1 MRIGLFTDTYYP
13 ELNGV
18 ATSVYMLKQELE
30 HLGHDVY
37 VFTTTTPG
45 APEEEH
51 NVYRVSS
58 IPCVFITERRMGKL
72 YSHHLASIIKKL
84 NLDIIHTHTEF
95 SLGIFGR
102 IMATELHIPVVH
114 TYHTIYEDYTHYV
127 IPFETFERGARRV
140 ARRYSKLF
148 CNTGRQVI
156 VPTDKVKMLLQRYQ
170 VEKEIAV
177 IPTGIDLCKFDHTG
191 YTQEMIEEEK
201 KNLGIL
207 PGEKVILYVGRVSH
221 EKNIAELL
229 DGMPQFLEKREDV
242 RFVVIGDGP
251 ELPVLKQLAQELG
264 IAERVIFAGAKPWDK
279 IGLYY
284 ALGDVFMSA
293 SNSETQGLTYIEAM
307 AAGLPVVAK
316 KDDCLNH
323 ILING
328 YNGYAF
334 ESKEEMCA
342 ALDKVLYEQNDVQYR
357 TNALAVVQEYS
368 KETFAKKVERIYQKQ
383 LYLEKPYDWSSRI
396 TG

>member
-30 HLGHDVY
+30 RLGHDVY

-58 IPCVFITERRMGKL
+58 LPCIFITERRVGKL
-72 YSHHLASIIKKL
+72 YSHHLAHLIKKL

-102 IMATELHIPVVH
+102 IMAKELHIPVVH

-127 IPFETFERGARRV
+127 IPFVRLERGARQV
-140 ARRYSKLF
+140 ARRYSRIF

-156 VPTDKVKMLLQRYQ
+156 VPTDKVKTLLQQYQ

-177 IPTGIDLCKFDHTG
+177 IPTGIDLCKFDHAG
-191 YTQEMIEEEK
+191 YTKELIEEEK
-201 KNLGIL
+201 RNLGIL
-207 PGEKVILYVGRVSH
+207 PEQKVILYVGRVSH

-229 DGMPQFLEKREDV
+229 DGMPQFLEKRTDV
-242 RFVVIGDGP
+242 CFVVIGDGP
-251 ELPVLKQLAQELG
+251 ELPVLKQKAQELG

-284 ALGDVFMSA
+284 ALGDVFISA

-334 ESKEEMCA
+334 ESREEMCA
-342 ALDKVLYEQNDVQYR
+342 ALNKVLYEQSDVTYGA
-357 TNALAVVQEYS
+357 NALAVVQEYS
-368 KETFAKKVERIYQKQ
+368 KEAFAKKVERIYQEQ
-383 LYLEKPYDWSSRI
+383 RYLEKTYEW
-396 TG
+396 GKHGNL